1 VGYETYHKILDQAI
15 KELREE
21 EFDDVFDGEAVPPGP
36 ETSVDVEVNAL
47 IPDTYVRDNTARL
60 NLYRRISDAPDE
72 TTLVDL
78 LDEME
83 DRFGDVPQPV
93 QHLLT
98 GARLR
103 LLGEQ
108 VRLPKV
114 VFKNERLFLYLPSQN
129 ADPYFYDAVFHP
141 LLEKLA
147 LLDREYVMKD
157 DVEGGLMRAIVQDV
171 PTLDDALE
179 IMEGLLLEETETV
192 ATVKA

>member
-1 VGYETYHKILDQAI
+1 ML
-15 KELREE
+15 
-21 EFDDVFDGEAVPPGP
+21 
-36 ETSVDVEVNAL
+36 S
-47 IPDTYVRDNTARL
+47 
-60 NLYRRISDAPDE
+60 RRYE

-83 DRFGDVPQPV
+83 DRFGDAPVPV
-93 QHLLT
+93 QNLLT

-103 LLGEQ
+103 LLGE
-108 VRLPKV
+108 RLRMPKV
-114 VFKNERLFLYLPSQN
+114 VYKNERLFLYLPSED
-129 ADPYFYDAVFHP
+129 ADPYFYDEVFHP

-171 PTLDDALE
+171 PTLDDALQ

-192 ATVKA
+192 ATVEA